1 MRNQLEAHTEQGK
14 QLVALCEEH
23 AIDFMTR
30 AAQHDRE
37 NTFVAENL
45 AAMRKT
51 RVLAA
56 CVPEEYGGLGVTSVH
71 DIMVAVSRLARGCAS
86 SAISW
91 NMHVTNTLG
100 IRRWLTATE
109 AGIASAE
116 RRDLPE
122 ALRVLRPMRKQYA
135 MFLTGIARYGAVLL
149 TGDIEERD
157 ERLLLAAGGELAAAT
172 LLAPHHGSG
181 TSSSAAFLGAV
192 RPVHAVFTVG
202 YRNRFGH
209 PKEAVLARYAAA
221 GANVWRTDRDGAVT
235 VKLEEGG
242 TTVARYRER
251 SPRYWRWP

>member
-1 MRNQLEAHTEQGK
+1 VRF
-14 QLVALCEEH
+14 ALLH
-23 AIDFMTR
+23 PATASYD
-30 AAQHDRE
+30 DPW
-37 NTFVAENL
+37 L
-45 AAMRKT
+45 KT
-51 RVLAA
+51 NSRS
-56 CVPEEYGGLGVTSVH
+56 CV
-71 DIMVAVSRLARGCAS
+71 
-86 SAISW
+86 
-91 NMHVTNTLG
+91 
-100 IRRWLTATE
+100 
-109 AGIASAE
+109 
-116 RRDLPE
+116 
-122 ALRVLRPMRKQYA
+122 LRVE
-135 MFLTGIARYGAVLL
+135 TRYGAVLL